1 MGGFKKGTKMFIWSD
16 YVLAAAFIII
26 AFFFWEHFK
35 IVAPKD
41 DDQDDEKLA
50 TVKRYMSRFHRKTDS
65 DAEKLVYQEIL
76 EEELQDMPPL
86 QKRSK

>member
-1 MGGFKKGTKMFIWSD
+1 MKGTKMFIWSD

-35 IVAPKD
+35 IVVPKD

-50 TVKRYMSRFHRKTDS
+50 TAKRYMSRFHRKTDS
-65 DAEKLVYQEIL
+65 KIEKLAYQEIL
-76 EEELQDMPPL
+76 DEELQNIPPL
-86 QKRSK
+86 QKHTD